1 MEGLQWSPHFF
12 NEKLKCHCQ
21 AQSTSVNNHFI
32 IWPWRLE
39 NLFEPNRSAL
49 TQISNKRAFKA
60 TIKKSDN
67 KNLSFI
73 SLSQK
78 KKSWKTQ
85 LHLSFFGEIHSLK
98 YFSKVKCH
106 LMISDFFLSF
116 FQEFSMKKNWLKIK
130 RSWNKHSYHQIAWI
144 PYTENQHTLSCD
156 FPKKHFLISPPKF
169 ILLSEKCLD
178 FFWQVK

>member
-1 MEGLQWSPHFF
+1 MGGLQWSLRFF

-39 NLFEPNRSAL
+39 NLFEPNWSAL
-49 TQISNKRAFKA
+49 TQISNKGAFWA
-60 TIKKSDN
+60 TIKKFGN

-78 KKSWKTQ
+78 KKFMENTTSSLIFWRDP
-85 LHLSFFGEIHSLK
+85 LSEMLFQGEVSFNDVRFF
-98 YFSKVKCH
+98 
-106 LMISDFFLSF
+106 F

-130 RSWNKHSYHQIAWI
+130 RSWNKHSYHQMAWI

-169 ILLSEKCLD
+169 VLLSEKCLG
-178 FFWQVK
+178 FFGK